1 MAKIR
6 PAYEE
11 VRIPFTKMTF
21 APDVPSTA
29 LGPNEYNSGRNVETD
44 VRGIRSISG
53 DEEIL
58 ATITGTPTYISGGF
72 RPYSGETAPRFYT
85 IVATTE
91 GKWWATSNGSTWND
105 ITPLAG
111 VGTYTQA
118 QNITESWNGIIP
130 FFNDEQNAPFFW
142 PYDQNDE
149 WPKMT
154 LYSQL
159 QPLGIDLIAVDGGD
173 PSAQVITLDA
183 TQAVKPYFAGDRIVI
198 SGVNQFY
205 DGTFEVKDS
214 TTTSITYY
222 AVPSAAYP
230 GGSIGSVAPLYSW
243 NYNPN
248 WASVYAKFMR
258 LYNTPNVGNI
268 LVAGNLVATPQI
280 SVVGN
285 TTNGSPTL
293 TTAIAATN
301 MVGGAIT
308 GPGIPANTTV
318 SSVTV
323 GVSLTL
329 SANATASGTNETFV
343 IVLTTKELF
352 PVTVQWSQAF
362 GLNDAPQTWEPT
374 ITNVANQLEV
384 PLRGEA
390 IDGFPCNGQFFIS
403 SYWDT
408 IVLSPINYTTT
419 AVPIL
424 GVRLA
429 NQGRGMLTSNCWANT
444 DKLVYGIDAR
454 DVWVFDG
461 QDFTGIGNQRVKN
474 FLFNEIDPDYVDR
487 IYVETNTQ
495 KNQIEI
501 YYSDTDATVSTPLTG
516 VAISGTAGQFTCTA
530 AALSVGQTVVVSGT
544 LSGSGTITGYTSP
557 KTYYVVATNGSTT
570 FTLSATAG
578 GVGLTTT
585 AGTTTGLTFAVTNFG
600 VPNKMISYRYDID
613 CWNAPRSVSSAT
625 MACETPVR
633 SFNATTST
641 WDYDKAS
648 RTIQYARGI
657 TNSKVV
663 QKDQGY
669 SFINSGT
676 IQSAFR
682 RDNIKLLTDYS
693 GKLMVHR
700 LLPEA
705 INLTYKGLPITP
717 GATPNL
723 EGTISVQVEG
733 SNSVGQP
740 LQDVNSEGMT
750 INTDYPWIQI
760 TQNSHRVNSLELGN
774 TSSTNIW
781 LCSATT
787 WQYTQVEDDR

>member
-1 MAKIR
+1 VAKIK
-6 PAYEE
+6 PGYEE
-11 VRIPFTKMTF
+11 VRIPFSKMTF

-29 LGPNEYNSGRNVETD
+29 LGPNEYNDGKNVETD
-44 VRGIRSISG
+44 VRGIRSVSG

-58 ATITGTPTYISGGF
+58 ATITGTPTFITGGF
-72 RPYSGETAPRFYT
+72 RPVSGSTTPVFYT
-85 IVATTE
+85 IIATVE
-91 GKWWATSNGSTWND
+91 GKWWAIGSGSSWTD

-118 QNITESWNGIIP
+118 QNITESWNGIVP
-130 FFNDEQNAPFFW
+130 FFNDEQNAPMFW
-142 PYDQNDE
+142 PYDQNVE
-149 WPKMT
+149 FPKMT

-159 QPLGIDLIAVDGGD
+159 LPAGIDSIAVDGGD
-173 PSAQVITLDA
+173 PSAQVITLDSA
-183 TQAVKPYFAGDRIVI
+183 QAVKPFYAGDRIVI
-198 SGVNQFY
+198 SGINQYY
-205 DGTFEVKDS
+205 DGTFVVKDS
-214 TTTSITYY
+214 TTTTITYY
-222 AVPSAAYP
+222 AVPGAAYP
-230 GGSIGSVAPLYSW
+230 GGDVGSVAPLYAW

-248 WASVYAKFMR
+248 WKSYYAKFMR

-268 LVAGNLVATPQI
+268 LVAGNLVATLQEI
-280 SVVGN
+280 ITGTTVSGTAVITCN
-285 TTNGSPTL
+285 TASANL
-293 TTAIAATN
+293 
-301 MVGGAIT
+301 VGGTIT
-308 GPGIPANTTV
+308 GPGIPASTTV
-318 SSVTV
+318 LSVVV
-323 GVSLTL
+323 GVSLTI
-329 SANATASGTNETFV
+329 SANATASNVNETFE
-343 IVLTTKELF
+343 ITLTTKELF

-362 GLNDAPQTWEPT
+362 GLNDAPNTWEPT

-390 IDGFPCNGQFFIS
+390 IDAFPCNGQFFIS

-419 AVPIL
+419 SVPIL

-474 FLFNEIDPDYVDR
+474 WLFNEIDPDYVDR
-487 IYVETNTQ
+487 VYMETNTQ

-501 YYSDTDATVSTPLTG
+501 YYPDSNATG
-516 VAISGTAGQFTCTA
+516 
-530 AALSVGQTVVVSGT
+530 
-544 LSGSGTITGYTSP
+544 
-557 KTYYVVATNGSTT
+557 
-570 FTLSATAG
+570 
-578 GVGLTTT
+578 
-585 AGTTTGLTFAVTNFG
+585 G
-600 VPNKMISYRYDID
+600 VPNQMISYRYDID
-613 CWNAPRSVSSAT
+613 CWNAPRNVSSAT

-633 SFNATTST
+633 SYNGTTT
-641 WDYDKAS
+641 KWEYDKAS
-648 RTIQYARGI
+648 RTIQYARGVAS
-657 TNSKVV
+657 SKVV

-669 SFINSGT
+669 SFINSGN
-676 IQSAFR
+676 IISAFR
-682 RDNIKLLTDYS
+682 RDNIKLLADYS

-705 INLTYKGLPITP
+705 INLTYKGLPIDP
-717 GATPNL
+717 GASPSL

-740 LQDVNSEGMT
+740 VVDLNSEAMT
-750 INTDYPWIQI
+750 INTDYPWVQI
-760 TQNSHRVNSLELGN
+760 TQNAHRVNSLELGN

>member
-29 LGPNEYNSGRNVETD
+29 LGPNEYNAGRNVETD

-85 IVATTE
+85 IVATVE
-91 GKWWATSNGSTWND
+91 GKWWATNDSATTWND

-142 PYDQNDE
+142 PYDQNNE

-159 QPLGIDLIAVDGGD
+159 LPAGIASIAVDGGD
-173 PSAQVITLDA
+173 PSAQIITLDSA
-183 TQAVKPYFAGDRIVI
+183 QAVKPFYAGDRIVI
-198 SGVNQFY
+198 SGINQYY
-205 DGTFEVKDS
+205 DGTFVVKDS
-214 TTTSITYY
+214 TTTTISYY
-222 AVPSAAYP
+222 AVPGAAYP
-230 GGSIGSVAPLYSW
+230 GGSIGSVAPLYAW

-248 WASVYAKFMR
+248 WKSYYAKFMR

-268 LVAGNLVATPQI
+268 LVAGNLVATLQEI
-280 SVVGN
+280 ITGTTTSGSATLACN
-285 TTNGSPTL
+285 TASADL
-293 TTAIAATN
+293 
-301 MVGGAIT
+301 VGGTIT
-308 GPGIPANTTV
+308 GPGIPASTTV
-318 SSVTV
+318 LSVSV

-329 SANATASGTNETFV
+329 SANATISNVNETFT
-343 IVLTTKELF
+343 ITLTTKELF

-390 IDGFPCNGQFFIS
+390 IDAFPCNGQFFIS

-487 IYVETNTQ
+487 VYMETNTQ

-501 YYSDTDATVSTPLTG
+501 YYPDGDATG
-516 VAISGTAGQFTCTA
+516 
-530 AALSVGQTVVVSGT
+530 
-544 LSGSGTITGYTSP
+544 
-557 KTYYVVATNGSTT
+557 
-570 FTLSATAG
+570 
-578 GVGLTTT
+578 
-585 AGTTTGLTFAVTNFG
+585 G

-633 SFNATTST
+633 SFNATTSK

-648 RTIQYARGI
+648 RTIQYARGVVS
-657 TNSKVV
+657 SKVV

-717 GATPNL
+717 GATPSL

-740 LQDVNSEGMT
+740 VQDVNSEGMT

>member
-1 MAKIR
+1 VAKIK
-6 PAYEE
+6 PGYEE

-29 LGPNEYNSGRNVETD
+29 LGPNEYNEGKNVETD
-44 VRGIRSISG
+44 VRGIRAIAG

-58 ATITGTPTYISGGF
+58 VAITGTPTFVTGGF
-72 RPYSGETAPRFYT
+72 RPVAGATQPRFYT
-85 IVATTE
+85 IVATVE
-91 GKWWATSNGSTWND
+91 GKWWAIGGGSTWHD

-111 VGTYTQA
+111 VGTYTQS
-118 QNITESWNGIIP
+118 QNITESWNGIVP

-142 PYDQNDE
+142 PYDQNNE
-149 WPKMT
+149 WPVMT

-159 QPLGIDLIAVDGGD
+159 LPMGISSIAVSGVDT
-173 PSAQVITLDA
+173 SAQVITLDSA
-183 TQAVKPYFAGDRIVI
+183 QPVKPFYAGDKIVI
-198 SGVNQFY
+198 SDINQY
-205 DGTFEVKDS
+205 YNGTFKVKDS
-214 TTTSITYY
+214 TTTTITYY
-222 AVPSAAYP
+222 AVPGAAYP
-230 GGSIGSVAPLYSW
+230 GGSVGSVAPLYSW

-248 WASVYAKFMR
+248 WKSVYAKFMR

-268 LVAGNLVATPQI
+268 LVAGNLVATPQVSI
-280 SVVGN
+280 TGS
-285 TTNGSPTL
+285 TTSGTPTL
-293 TTAIAATN
+293 TCLTAAAN
-301 MVGGAIT
+301 MVGGTIT

-318 SSVTV
+318 SSVSV

-329 SANATASGTNETFV
+329 SANTTTSEVNGTFV
-343 IVLTTKELF
+343 IALATKELY

-362 GLNDAPQTWEPT
+362 GLNEAPNTWEPT

-390 IDGFPCNGQFFIS
+390 IDAFPSNGQFFIS

-419 AVPIL
+419 SVPIL

-474 FLFNEIDPDYVDR
+474 WLFNQLDPAYVDR
-487 IYVETNTQ
+487 AYVETNSQ

-501 YYSDTDATVSTPLTG
+501 YYTSKE
-516 VAISGTAGQFTCTA
+516 IYGT
-530 AALSVGQTVVVSGT
+530 SV
-544 LSGSGTITGYTSP
+544 
-557 KTYYVVATNGSTT
+557 N
-570 FTLSATAG
+570 
-578 GVGLTTT
+578 
-585 AGTTTGLTFAVTNFG
+585 G

-613 CWNAPRSVSSAT
+613 CWNAPRDVSSAT
-625 MACETPVR
+625 FACETPVR
-633 SFNATTST
+633 SYNSGTGIWT
-641 WDYDKAS
+641 YDKAS

-657 TNSKVV
+657 ASSKMV

-669 SFINSGT
+669 SFINSGN
-676 IQSAFR
+676 IVSAFR
-682 RDNIKLLTDYS
+682 RDNIKLLPDYS

-700 LLPEA
+700 LLPEV
-705 INLTYKGLPITP
+705 INVNYKGLPVSP
-717 GATPNL
+717 GATPSL
-723 EGTISVQVEG
+723 EGSISVQVEG

-740 LQDVNSEGMT
+740 VQDFNSEGMT

-760 TQNSHRVNSLELGN
+760 SQNSHRVNSIELGN
-774 TSSTNIW
+774 TSTTNIW

>member
-29 LGPNEYNSGRNVETD
+29 LGPNEYNAGANVETD

-58 ATITGTPTYISGGF
+58 ATITGTPTFITGGF
-72 RPYSGETAPRFYT
+72 RPVSGSTAPVFYT
-85 IVATTE
+85 IIATVE
-91 GKWWATSNGSTWND
+91 GKWWAIGDGSSWTD

-118 QNITESWNGIIP
+118 QNITESWNGIVP
-130 FFNDEQNAPFFW
+130 FFNDEQNAPMFW
-142 PYDQNDE
+142 PYDQTVE
-149 WPKMT
+149 FPKMT

-159 QPLGIDLIAVDGGD
+159 LPMGISSIAVDGGD
-173 PSAQVITLDA
+173 PSAQVITLDSA
-183 TQAVKPYFAGDRIVI
+183 QAVKPFYAGDRIVI
-198 SGVNQFY
+198 SDINQYY
-205 DGTFEVKDS
+205 DGTFVVKDS
-214 TTTSITYY
+214 TTTTITYY
-222 AVPSAAYP
+222 AVPGAAYP
-230 GGSIGSVAPLYSW
+230 GGSVGSVAPLYAW
-243 NYNPN
+243 NFNPN
-248 WASVYAKFMR
+248 WKSYYAKFMR

-268 LVAGNLVATPQI
+268 LVAGNLVATLQEI
-280 SVVGN
+280 ITGTTVSGTATLACN
-285 TTNGSPTL
+285 TASADL
-293 TTAIAATN
+293 
-301 MVGGAIT
+301 VGGTIT
-308 GPGIPANTTV
+308 GPGIPVGTTV
-318 SSVTV
+318 SSVSV

-329 SANATASGTNETFV
+329 SVNATASNVNETFT
-343 IVLTTKELF
+343 ITLTTKELF
-352 PVTVQWSQAF
+352 PVTIQWSQAF

-390 IDGFPCNGQFFIS
+390 IDAFPSNGQFFIS

-419 AVPIL
+419 SVPIL

-461 QDFTGIGNQRVKN
+461 QDFSGIGNQRVKN
-474 FLFNEIDPDYVDR
+474 WLFNEIAPAYVDR
-487 IYVETNTQ
+487 VYIETNTQ

-501 YYSDTDATVSTPLTG
+501 YYPDSDATG
-516 VAISGTAGQFTCTA
+516 
-530 AALSVGQTVVVSGT
+530 
-544 LSGSGTITGYTSP
+544 
-557 KTYYVVATNGSTT
+557 
-570 FTLSATAG
+570 
-578 GVGLTTT
+578 
-585 AGTTTGLTFAVTNFG
+585 G
-600 VPNKMISYRYDID
+600 VPNRMLSYRYDLD
-613 CWNAPRSVSSAT
+613 CWNAPRTVSSAT

-633 SFNATTST
+633 SYNGTTSK
-641 WDYDKAS
+641 WEYDKAS
-648 RTIQYARGI
+648 RTIQYARGVAA
-657 TNSKVV
+657 SKVV

-669 SFINSGT
+669 SFISSGT
-676 IQSAFR
+676 ITSQFR

-700 LLPEA
+700 LMPEA
-705 INLTYKGLPITP
+705 INLTYKGLPIEPGVTP
-717 GATPNL
+717 SL
-723 EGTISVQVEG
+723 EGSISVQVEG

-740 LQDVNSEGMT
+740 VVDINSEAMT
-750 INTDYPWIQI
+750 IDTDYPWIQI
-760 TQNSHRVNSLELGN
+760 TQNAHRVNSLELGN
-774 TSSTNIW
+774 TSNTNIW
-781 LCSATT
+781 MCSAST
-787 WQYTQVEDDR
+787 WQYTQTEDDR

>member
-1 MAKIR
+1 MAKIK
-6 PAYEE
+6 PGYEE
-11 VRIPFTKMTF
+11 VRIPFSKMTF

-29 LGPNEYNSGRNVETD
+29 LGPNEYNDGKNVETD
-44 VRGIRSISG
+44 VRGIRSVSG

-58 ATITGTPTYISGGF
+58 ATITGTPTFITGGF
-72 RPYSGETAPRFYT
+72 RPVSGSTAPVFYT
-85 IVATTE
+85 IIATVE
-91 GKWWATSNGSTWND
+91 GKWWAIGDGATWQD

-118 QNITESWNGIIP
+118 QNITESWNGIVP
-130 FFNDEQNAPFFW
+130 FFNDEQNAPMFW
-142 PYDQNDE
+142 PYDQNVE
-149 WPKMT
+149 FPKMT

-159 QPLGIDLIAVDGGD
+159 LPAGIDSIAVDGGD

-183 TQAVKPYFAGDRIVI
+183 TQAVKPFYAGDRIVI
-198 SGVNQFY
+198 SGINQYY
-205 DGTFEVKDS
+205 DGTFVVKDS
-214 TTTSITYY
+214 TTTTITYY
-222 AVPSAAYP
+222 AVPGAAYP
-230 GGSIGSVAPLYSW
+230 GGDVGSVAPLYAW

-248 WASVYAKFMR
+248 WKSYYAKFMR

-268 LVAGNLVATPQI
+268 LVAGNLVATLQEI
-280 SVVGN
+280 ITGTTVSGTAVIACN
-285 TTNGSPTL
+285 TASADL
-293 TTAIAATN
+293 
-301 MVGGAIT
+301 VGGTIT
-308 GPGIPANTTV
+308 GPGIPASTTV
-318 SSVTV
+318 LSVTV
-323 GVSLTL
+323 GVDITI
-329 SANATASGTNETFV
+329 SANATASNVNETFE
-343 IVLTTKELF
+343 ITLTTKELF

-362 GLNDAPQTWEPT
+362 GLNDAPNTWEPT

-390 IDGFPCNGQFFIS
+390 IDAFPCNGQFFIS

-419 AVPIL
+419 SVPIL

-474 FLFNEIDPDYVDR
+474 WLFNEIDPDYVDR
-487 IYVETNTQ
+487 VYMETNTQ

-501 YYSDTDATVSTPLTG
+501 YYPDSDATVSTPLSS
-516 VAISGTAGQFTCTA
+516 VAITGTAGQFSCTA
-530 AALSVGQTVVVSGT
+530 ANLSVGQTIVVSGT

-557 KTYYVVATNGSTT
+557 KTYYVVTTNGSTT

-578 GVGLTTT
+578 GSGLTTT

-600 VPNKMISYRYDID
+600 VPNQMISYRYDID
-613 CWNAPRSVSSAT
+613 CWNAPRNVSSAT

-633 SFNATTST
+633 SYNGTTT
-641 WDYDKAS
+641 KWEYDKAS

-669 SFINSGT
+669 SFINSGN
-676 IQSAFR
+676 IISAFR
-682 RDNIKLLTDYS
+682 RDNIKLLPDYS

-705 INLTYKGLPITP
+705 INLTYKGLPIDP
-717 GATPNL
+717 GASPSL

-740 LQDVNSEGMT
+740 VVDLNSEAMT
-750 INTDYPWIQI
+750 INTDYPWVQI
-760 TQNSHRVNSLELGN
+760 TQNAHRVNSLELGN

>member
-1 MAKIR
+1 
-6 PAYEE
+6 
-11 VRIPFTKMTF
+11 MTF

-29 LGPNEYNSGRNVETD
+29 LGPNEYNSGKNVETD
-44 VRGIRSISG
+44 VRGIRSIAG

-58 ATITGTPTYISGGF
+58 AAITGTPTFITGGF
-72 RPYSGETAPRFYT
+72 RPVTGSTTPVFYT

-91 GKWWATSNGSTWND
+91 GRWWAIGDGATWHD

-142 PYDQNDE
+142 PYDQNNE
-149 WPKMT
+149 WPVMT

-159 QPLGIDLIAVDGGD
+159 LPMGIDSIAVDGGD
-173 PSAQVITLDA
+173 VSAQVITLDA
-183 TQAVKPYFAGDRIVI
+183 TQPVKPFYAGDRIVI
-198 SGVNQFY
+198 SGVNQYY
-205 DGTFEVKDS
+205 DGTFTVKDS
-214 TTTSITYY
+214 TTTTVSYY
-222 AVPSAAYP
+222 AVPGAAYP
-230 GGSIGSVAPLYSW
+230 GGSVGSVAPLYAW

-248 WASVYAKFMR
+248 WKSYYAKFMR

-268 LVAGNLVATPQI
+268 LVAGNLVATPQVTI
-280 SVVGN
+280 TGS
-285 TTNGSPTL
+285 TTSGTATL
-293 TTAIAATN
+293 LCATAADN
-301 MVGGAIT
+301 MTGGTIT
-308 GPGIPANTTV
+308 GPGIPAGTTV

-323 GVSLTL
+323 GTSLTL
-329 SANATASGTNETFV
+329 SANTTTSEVNQTFV
-343 IVLTTKELF
+343 IVLATLELY
-352 PVTVQWSQAF
+352 PVTIQWSQAF
-362 GLNDAPQTWEPT
+362 GLNDAPLTWEPT

-390 IDGFPCNGQFFIS
+390 IDGFPSNGQFFIS

-419 AVPIL
+419 SVPIL

-474 FLFNEIDPDYVDR
+474 WLFNEMDPAYVDR
-487 IYVETNTQ
+487 AYIETNSQ

-501 YYSDTDATVSTPLTG
+501 YYSTSDAIVSTALSG
-516 VAISGTAGQFTCTA
+516 VAITGTAGQFSCTA
-530 AALSVGQTVVVSGT
+530 ATLSVGQSIVVSGT
-544 LSGSGTITGYTSP
+544 LSGSGTIAGYTSP
-557 KTYYVVATNGSTT
+557 KTYYVTVTNGSTT
-570 FTLSATAG
+570 FTLSATPG
-578 GVGLTTT
+578 GSALTTT
-585 AGTTTGLTFAVTNFG
+585 AGTTTGLAFAVTYLG

-613 CWNAPRSVSSAT
+613 CWNAPRDVSSAT
-625 MACETPVR
+625 FACETPVR
-633 SFNATTST
+633 SLNATTGL

-648 RTIQYARGI
+648 RTLQYARGI
-657 TNSKVV
+657 TNSQVV

-676 IQSAFR
+676 ITSVFR

-705 INLTYKGLPITP
+705 VNMTYKGLPIVP
-717 GATPNL
+717 GATPGL
-723 EGTISVQVEG
+723 EGTISVQIEG

-740 LQDVNSEGMT
+740 VQDLNSEAMT

-760 TQNSHRVNSLELGN
+760 AQNAHRVNSLELGN
-774 TSSTNIW
+774 TSAANIW
-781 LCSATT
+781 MCSAST

>member
-11 VRIPFTKMTF
+11 VRIPFQKMTF

-29 LGPNEYNSGRNVETD
+29 LGPNEYNAGANVETD

-58 ATITGTPTYISGGF
+58 ATITGTPTFITGGF
-72 RPYSGETAPRFYT
+72 RPVSGATAPIFYT
-85 IVATTE
+85 IVATVE
-91 GKWWATSNGSTWND
+91 GKWWAIGDGSSWTD

-118 QNITESWNGIIP
+118 QNITESWNGIVP
-130 FFNDEQNAPFFW
+130 FFNDEQNAPMFW
-142 PYDQNDE
+142 PYDQNTE
-149 WPKMT
+149 FPKMT

-159 QPLGIDLIAVDGGD
+159 LPMGIDSIAVDGGD
-173 PSAQVITLDA
+173 PSAQVITLDSA
-183 TQAVKPYFAGDRIVI
+183 QAVKPFYAGDRIVI
-198 SGVNQFY
+198 SGINQYY
-205 DGTFEVKDS
+205 DGTFVVKDS
-214 TTTSITYY
+214 TTTTISYY
-222 AVPSAAYP
+222 AVPGAAYP
-230 GGSIGSVAPLYSW
+230 GGSVGSVAPLYAW

-248 WASVYAKFMR
+248 WKSYYAKFMR

-268 LVAGNLVATPQI
+268 LVAGNLVATLQEVI
-280 SVVGN
+280 TGTTVSGTATLACN
-285 TTNGSPTL
+285 TASADL
-293 TTAIAATN
+293 
-301 MVGGAIT
+301 VGGTIT
-308 GPGIPANTTV
+308 GPGIPAGTTV

-329 SANATASGTNETFV
+329 SVNATASNVNETFT
-343 IVLTTKELF
+343 ITLTTKELF
-352 PVTVQWSQAF
+352 PVTIQWSQAF

-390 IDGFPCNGQFFIS
+390 IDAFPSNGQFFIS

-419 AVPIL
+419 SVPIL

-461 QDFTGIGNQRVKN
+461 QDFSGIGNQRVKN
-474 FLFNEIDPDYVDR
+474 WLFNEIAPAYVDR
-487 IYVETNTQ
+487 VYIETNTQ

-501 YYSDTDATVSTPLTG
+501 YYPDSDATG
-516 VAISGTAGQFTCTA
+516 
-530 AALSVGQTVVVSGT
+530 
-544 LSGSGTITGYTSP
+544 
-557 KTYYVVATNGSTT
+557 
-570 FTLSATAG
+570 
-578 GVGLTTT
+578 
-585 AGTTTGLTFAVTNFG
+585 G
-600 VPNKMISYRYDID
+600 VPNKMLSYRYDLD
-613 CWNAPRSVSSAT
+613 CWNAPRTVSSAT

-633 SFNATTST
+633 SYNGTTSK
-641 WDYDKAS
+641 WEYDKAS
-648 RTIQYARGI
+648 RTIQYARGVAS
-657 TNSKVV
+657 SKVV

-669 SFINSGT
+669 SFISSGT
-676 IQSAFR
+676 ITSQFR

-700 LLPEA
+700 LMPEA
-705 INLTYKGLPITP
+705 INLTYKGLPIEPGVTP
-717 GATPNL
+717 SL
-723 EGTISVQVEG
+723 EGSISVQVEG

-740 LQDVNSEGMT
+740 VQDLNSEAMT
-750 INTDYPWIQI
+750 IDTDYPWIQI
-760 TQNSHRVNSLELGN
+760 TQNSHRVNSIELGN
-774 TSSTNIW
+774 TSTTNIW